1 LSAIRGD
8 DKTGDQNGMVG
19 GTAAAPDSVASPSS
33 SSNVAVCVTGD
44 VSDGGVLVMKLEMEV
59 DSEGQTNDGVGG
71 NEGDDKGE
79 GEGNGEKSAAAA
91 DSAVETGIEVGA
103 PVDHAET
110 AQSTSGQDEKE
121 NTAVE
126 NGKEQETVDLGAP
139 VESSIQQVESLDNAE
154 SKV

>member
-1 LSAIRGD
+1 
-8 DKTGDQNGMVG
+8 MVG

-33 SSNVAVCVTGD
+33 SSNVAVGVTGD
-44 VSDGGVLVMKLEMEV
+44 AGVVGLKSEMEV
-59 DSEGQTNDGVGG
+59 DNEGQTNDSAGG
-71 NEGDDKGE
+71 NEGDEKGE
-79 GEGNGEKSAAAA
+79 GEGNGEKSATAA
-91 DSAVETGIEVGA
+91 DSAVETGIEAGA

-121 NTAVE
+121 ITAVE

-139 VESSIQQVESLDNAE
+139 VESSLQPVESLDNAE

>member
-1 LSAIRGD
+1 
-8 DKTGDQNGMVG
+8 MVG

-33 SSNVAVCVTGD
+33 SSNVAVGVTGD
-44 VSDGGVLVMKLEMEV
+44 AGVVGLKLEMVV
-59 DSEGQTNDGVGG
+59 DNEGQTNDSAGG
-71 NEGDDKGE
+71 NEGDEKGE
-79 GEGNGEKSAAAA
+79 GEGNGEKSATAA
-91 DSAVETGIEVGA
+91 DSAVETGIEAGA